1 MDYLRLERE
10 LVGLT
15 TRESG
20 LERREVALAAEKR
33 DFEDTRASVLA
44 RELVA
49 DTRECALE
57 TRVVEVVDRE
67 RLLAKQQTQ
76 ELATTQKWLEDLQA
90 VRVGEAQKI
99 WDSLGQAE
107 FALVP
112 FGFSPLQSGV
122 PAQEVSDELSLVDS
136 TGTKMLEL
144 EDVVTNRLEA
154 EGCILVEAVVE
165 HVLLCLRSQ
174 DPQVSLEPVVQGPAE
189 QILEVAQVDV
199 QEVAKVIAE

>member
-57 TRVVEVVDRE
+57 TRVVEVADRE
-67 RLLAKQQTQ
+67 RLLVDQQT
-76 ELATTQKWLEDLQA
+76 
-90 VRVGEAQKI
+90 
-99 WDSLGQAE
+99 
-107 FALVP
+107 
-112 FGFSPLQSGV
+112 
-122 PAQEVSDELSLVDS
+122 
-136 TGTKMLEL
+136 
-144 EDVVTNRLEA
+144 
-154 EGCILVEAVVE
+154 
-165 HVLLCLRSQ
+165 
-174 DPQVSLEPVVQGPAE
+174 
-189 QILEVAQVDV
+189 
-199 QEVAKVIAE
+199 